1 MEHWANDVI
10 FLMPNWKWVG
20 FAIAITAGF
29 LIRSLLKQFFSY
41 LKNTSKIR
49 NKAHG
54 FVLYFIKTDIQ
65 GPLAWII
72 TCLFWLAS
80 LDSLDMIEGLDKY
93 SKILVQLWLSLHVIR
108 VAYKAADAVG
118 HVLKDITSKTENT
131 LDDELAPLAT
141 KTLKVFVIIFGF
153 LIVLQNFGVNVM
165 ALLAGLGIGGLAIAF
180 AAQDTVANL
189 FGSITLILDRP
200 FQVGDWVK
208 VAGTEGFIEE
218 IGFRSTRIRTMY
230 KSVITIPNSVMAKEQ
245 IDNMGARPMNRIRH
259 VIGVTYDTTE
269 EQMSQFIDKIRY
281 SLLQHA
287 EVDKDTVAV
296 RFNAL
301 GDFSLQ
307 VLVNFFVKV
316 PDVGR
321 EMEIQ
326 QDVLFEIMRIAKDL
340 NIEFAFP
347 TATHIIQQA
356 GSSLPQ
362 LPASPQQLTQSQSPQ
377 KQ

>member
-1 MEHWANDVI
+1 MESWATDTV
-10 FLMPNWKWVG
+10 FVMPNWKWLA
-20 FAIAITAGF
+20 FLIAIVAGL
-29 LIRSLLKQFFSY
+29 LIHSLLKQFFNY
-41 LKNTSKIR
+41 LKDSKAVR
-49 NKAHG
+49 DRAHG
-54 FVLYFIKTDIQ
+54 FFLYLLKTEIH
-65 GPLAWII
+65 GPLAWIM
-72 TCLFWLAS
+72 TSLFWFAS
-80 LDSLDMIEGLDKY
+80 FDAIAMAEKLHKY
-93 SKILVQLWLSLHVIR
+93 SHILVQLWLSFHIIR
-108 VAYKAADAVG
+108 LVYKAVDALG
-118 HVLKDITSKTENT
+118 YVLKDVTAKTDNT

-141 KTLKVFVIIFGF
+141 KSLKVFVIIFGF

-189 FGSITLILDRP
+189 FGSITIILDRP

-230 KSVITIPNSVMAKEQ
+230 KSLITIPNSVMAKEQ
-245 IDNMGARPMNRIRH
+245 IDNMGARPLNRIRH
-259 VIGVTYDTTE
+259 VFGFTYDATE
-269 EQMSQFIDKIRY
+269 EQLTQFIERVRY
-281 SLLQHA
+281 TLTQNP
-287 EVDKDTVAV
+287 EVDKDTVTV

-326 QDVLFEIMRIAKDL
+326 QQFLFEVMKIAKNL
-340 NIEFAFP
+340 NLDFAFP
-347 TATHIIQQA
+347 TSTHIVQQN
-356 GSSLPQ
+356 SSL
-362 LPASPQQLTQSQSPQ
+362 QQLTPSQSPQ
-377 KQ
+377 K